1 MFKTFEQTS
10 RTGFGR
16 RLLMMMVS
24 IVAHAV
30 AIFVLVVLPLLFF
43 NVLPERDL
51 LTWLTAA
58 PAPPAPTPLPVPP
71 TPVQTVAA
79 QEVAIRPTRFVAPEK
94 IPDQIPLPADE
105 PPVVGI
111 AGVDLPEGISSAAYA
126 GGVGVPSGVIGI
138 ATAPPAPLPLPPRPV
153 KHPPVR
159 VSEGVQESRLIKK
172 VEPVYPDLAKRARVS
187 GIVILEVTI
196 DEEGNVADVKVL
208 RGHPLLDDE
217 VVRAVR
223 QWKYSPTL
231 LNGEPVPVTATV
243 TVIFSLR

>member
-10 RTGFGR
+10 CTGFGR

-71 TPVQTVAA
+71 TPVQKVAA
-79 QEVAIRPTRFVAPEK
+79 QEVAIRPTQFVAPEK
-94 IPDQIPLPADE
+94 IPDRIPLPADE
-105 PPVVGI
+105 PLVVGI
-111 AGVDLPEGISSAAYA
+111 ADVGLPD
-126 GGVGVPSGVIGI
+126 GVPGVPYGAGMGVPGGVIGI
-138 ATAPPAPLPLPPRPV
+138 PAAPPPPLPLPPRPA

-159 VSEGVQESRLIKK
+159 VSEGVQQSRLIKK
-172 VEPVYPDLAKRARVS
+172 VEPIYPDLAKRARVS
-187 GIVILEVTI
+187 GIVILEVTV

>member
-94 IPDQIPLPADE
+94 IPDQIPLPAE
-105 PPVVGI
+105 ASLVVGI
-111 AGVDLPEGISSAAYA
+111 AEIGIRDGIPVGPYVE
-126 GGVGVPSGVIGI
+126 GVGVLGGVVGI
-138 ATAPPAPLPLPPRPV
+138 PAAPPAPLPLPPRPV